1 MDLGNIVRKELRPLL
16 PNLRDAMRLRA
27 PVSEN
32 LLDKEAETELWARV
46 MTMERRAE
54 RASIF
59 LRNKIS
65 EKDIITGIKTHVE
78 RLKQFS

>member
-16 PNLRDAMRLRA
+16 PNLRDAMRLCA

-32 LLDKEAETELWARV
+32 LLDKEAETELWARA

-59 LRNKIS
+59 SRNEIS
-65 EKDIITGIKTHVE
+65 EKDIITGIKIHAE